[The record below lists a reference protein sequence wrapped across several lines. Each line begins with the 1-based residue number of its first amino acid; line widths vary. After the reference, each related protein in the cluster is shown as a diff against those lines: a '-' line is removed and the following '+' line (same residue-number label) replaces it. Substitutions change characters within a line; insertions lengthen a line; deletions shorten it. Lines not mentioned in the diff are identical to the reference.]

1 MTKSKVIEQL
11 ENLKDYY
18 EVKSKEEDDLSEIIK
33 ALKIAIAILKRVII
47 LK

>member
-1 MTKSKVIEQL
+1 MTKAKVIEQL

-18 EVKSKEEDDLSEIIK
+18 EVKSKEEDDLEELIK
-33 ALKIAIAILKRVII
+33 ALKIAISILRRVII